1 MLTFYQYS
9 KEKEKQ
15 ELIAQIHFKHFLLGN
30 LVSLNKKL
38 FSVHDCDQLGKS
50 CNKILYGTIQAV
62 I

>member
-1 MLTFYQYS
+1 MLTFYQYL
-9 KEKEKQ
+9 KEKGKR

-50 CNKILYGTIQAV
+50 CNKILYGTIQAL